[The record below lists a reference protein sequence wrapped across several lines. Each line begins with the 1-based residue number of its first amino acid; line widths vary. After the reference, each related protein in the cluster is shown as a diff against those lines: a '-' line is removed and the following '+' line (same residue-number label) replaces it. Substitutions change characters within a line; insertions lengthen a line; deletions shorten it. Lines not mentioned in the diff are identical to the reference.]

1 MSKIYME
8 YLKKKNIDR
17 EKYYLFKSGMFYI
30 FIDDDAKRIIKYVPL
45 KITNLNKEVVK
56 CGFPVGSIDKY
67 MEIFNNI
74 GLDIEIVDV
83 IKNISN
89 VEEEIIKKI
98 KRIDVDKITPAKA
111 LAILYTFKEK
121 LDKDE

>member
-1 MSKIYME
+1 
-8 YLKKKNIDR
+8 
-17 EKYYLFKSGMFYI
+17 MFYI

-56 CGFPVGSIDKY
+56 CGFPVRSIDKY

-98 KRIDVDKITPAKA
+98 KKIDVDKITLAKA